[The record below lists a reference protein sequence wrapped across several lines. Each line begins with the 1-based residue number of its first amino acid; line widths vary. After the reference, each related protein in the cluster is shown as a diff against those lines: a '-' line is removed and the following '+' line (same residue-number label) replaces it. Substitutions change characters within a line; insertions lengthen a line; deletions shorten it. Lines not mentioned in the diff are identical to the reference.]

1 MKKLVTTVPSLI
13 EGIKSIKV
21 ELIYI
26 KESCEYNTSSLKSFQ
41 DQVSSLE
48 RGVSQI
54 EKIQNSLA
62 VANKEIANLKS
73 VIETIEQWSRLLM
86 LRKRASP

>member
-13 EGIKSIKV
+13 EDIKSIKV
-21 ELIYI
+21 ELIHL
-26 KESCEYNTSSLKSFQ
+26 KESCEYNSSSLKSFQ

-48 RGVSQI
+48 HGVSQI

-62 VANKEIANLKS
+62 VANKEITNLKS
-73 VIETIEQWSRLLM
+73 VIETNE
-86 LRKRASP
+86 